1 MRIPYNFLM
10 GPLRSLEPERTK
22 TGMRWKRTTYEAE
35 KGKAKKLMSAK
46 VINAPPTKWRPHHSI
61 EEKMQNRNK
70 SSHEI

>member
-35 KGKAKKLMSAK
+35 KGKGTNSGDFHSSNVSKK
-46 VINAPPTKWRPHHSI
+46 
-61 EEKMQNRNK
+61 
-70 SSHEI
+70 